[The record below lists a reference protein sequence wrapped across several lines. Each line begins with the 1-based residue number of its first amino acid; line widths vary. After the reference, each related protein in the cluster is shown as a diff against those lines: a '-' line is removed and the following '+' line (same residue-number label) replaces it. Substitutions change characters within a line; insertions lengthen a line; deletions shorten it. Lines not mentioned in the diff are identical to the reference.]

1 MDRAKA
7 DDSLVMRGR
16 CWLFG
21 DNLGC
26 DGDMMPF
33 RFALARETRPE
44 ALRDFAMTGLDPD
57 FPKKAKPGDIVVAGK
72 RFAQGNPHIQAF
84 IGLKALGLGAAAES
98 IPRGSLRNAVN
109 AGLPILPE
117 CPGIT
122 RAVRDGDQLQVN
134 FVSGLVSNLSV
145 GTEYKFSPLPPALLD
160 IVRRG
165 GWEANFRARLA
176 AGNAPTAPPR
186 R

>member
-1 MDRAKA
+1 M
-7 DDSLVMRGR
+7 SNPLLLRGR

-44 ALRDFAMTGLDPD
+44 VLREFAMSGIDPD
-57 FPKKAKPGDIVVAGK
+57 FPGKTRPGDIVIAGK

-84 IGLKALGLGAAAES
+84 IGLKALGLGAVVES

-109 AGLPILPE
+109 AALPILPD

-122 RAVRDGDQLQVN
+122 GRVSQGDILEVDFATGRGIN
-134 FVSGLVSNLSV
+134 VTRGDSWDFP
-145 GTEYKFSPLPPALLD
+145 PLPAELLS
-160 IVRRG
+160 IILEG
-165 GWEANFRARLA
+165 GWEANFRRRLA
-176 AGNAPTAPPR
+176 AR
-186 R
+186 